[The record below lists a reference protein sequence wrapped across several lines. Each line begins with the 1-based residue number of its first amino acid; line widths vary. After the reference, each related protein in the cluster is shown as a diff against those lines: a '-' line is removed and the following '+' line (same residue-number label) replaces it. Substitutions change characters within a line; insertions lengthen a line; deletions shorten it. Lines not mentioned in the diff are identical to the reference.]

1 MTLQFPPSLL
11 RERSTRWALTGNTI
25 TPGQTSA
32 GAFPVARMDGG
43 GLWVAELGNVVLSTA
58 DHIRTWRAIAAAAD
72 GGAEPIIVPSCDK
85 LTFPAP
91 LVDGEP
97 VYSWGDIPHSD
108 GTLFSDGSGY
118 YLPVV
123 EAEAASDAT
132 LRATTMDITMTVG
145 GELRGGEVFSI
156 EHPTMGWRR
165 YEIASVDE
173 DGDTI
178 TFRPPLREAVSA
190 GTALEFDQP
199 KCLMRLAS
207 GDAMA
212 LTLDMRRFGGPSA
225 TFVEWFF

>member
-1 MTLQFPPSLL
+1 MTLQFPPSLM

-32 GAFPVARMDGG
+32 GAFPVTRMDGG
-43 GLWVAELGNVVLSTA
+43 GLWVAELSNISLATA
-58 DHIRTWRAIAAAAD
+58 DHIRAWRAIAALAD
-72 GGAEPIIVPSCDK
+72 GGAEPIIVPRCEK

-91 LVDGEP
+91 IIDGSP
-97 VYSWGDIPHSD
+97 VYSWGEVPHSD
-108 GTLFSDGSGY
+108 GALFSDDTGY
-118 YLPVV
+118 YQPVV
-123 EAEAASDAT
+123 EAEAASAGA
-132 LRATTMDITMTVG
+132 LRATSMDVTITTG
-145 GELRGGEVFSI
+145 GELQGGETFSI
-156 EHPTMGWRR
+156 EHPTMGHRC
-165 YEIASVDE
+165 YVIGSV